1 VELAPDDDLRLAI
14 LDGQRTRRLWNLSTK
29 LDPAQVLALRK
40 IATMKSIPN
49 QTLIHQW
56 LAQGIH
62 NELRLG

>member
-1 VELAPDDDLRLAI
+1 
-14 LDGQRTRRLWNLSTK
+14 LSAK